1 MAKDNGTWRVLI
13 ADDEFTA
20 TAATL
25 GERFEQIELL
35 CPAEGQELRALV
47 DGKVD
52 VLISQFIP
60 VDADLLDDLSGLQAV
75 IKLGTN
81 YKNVDAGAVRER
93 KLTFASVPRKGPN
106 CVAELAM
113 TLMLALSKDLL
124 ISHTAVADGAY
135 RLRGLRPIKTE
146 QWKMAFHWMRHTTV
160 HEVRGKTL
168 GIVGM
173 GEIGAELALRA
184 RVMGMKNLYFT
195 RTPLNPELEKRFGA
209 EYRSLEDLLK
219 ESDYVTL
226 AVPHTPDTEKMIG
239 AEQLAMMKP
248 DAFLVNICRGGVV
261 DEDALIDALMHDRLA
276 GAGLDV
282 FEYEPLPADSPL
294 CDLDNV
300 ILTPHIGGGSGT
312 NREIEL
318 TAALEET
325 QAILSGARPT
335 VDLG

>member
-1 MAKDNGTWRVLI
+1 
-13 ADDEFTA
+13 
-20 TAATL
+20 
-25 GERFEQIELL
+25 
-35 CPAEGQELRALV
+35 
-47 DGKVD
+47 
-52 VLISQFIP
+52 
-60 VDADLLDDLSGLQAV
+60 
-75 IKLGTN
+75 
-81 YKNVDAGAVRER
+81 
-93 KLTFASVPRKGPN
+93 
-106 CVAELAM
+106 
-113 TLMLALSKDLL
+113 
-124 ISHTAVADGAY
+124 
-135 RLRGLRPIKTE
+135 LRPIKTE
-146 QWKMAFHWMRHTTV
+146 QWKMAFHWMRHTMV

-195 RTPLNPELEKRFGA
+195 RTPLNSELEQRFGA

-219 ESDYVTL
+219 ESDYAAL
-226 AVPHTPDTEKMIG
+226 AVPHTPDTDKMIG

-248 DAFLVNICRGGVV
+248 DAFLINICRGGVV
-261 DEDALIDALMHDRLA
+261 DEDALIDALVHGRLA

-318 TAALEET
+318 AAVLEET
-325 QAILSGARPT
+325 QAFLAGKPPT
-335 VDLG
+335 IDLG